1 MIKIDAI
8 ANQCKIKNW
17 HPQLR
22 INATLLL
29 LVTSIFWDHA
39 QLYTALFISASL
51 CVLMT
56 TSLTPKSFS
65 KLLGIPMGFIL
76 LSLVVIAVTPESDRA
91 LLKLWKLPLYIT
103 EETLA
108 LCMKVFIRSLSS
120 VTLIFSLSLTV
131 PMQHLIRWMKRLKM
145 PDAFIELFVLS
156 YRFIFI
162 LIEEAQDMLIAQEMR
177 FGYFHLTNA
186 VKTVNQL
193 GASLFIRA
201 FARFE
206 DLNQAMALRFY
217 DEG

>member
-22 INATLLL
+22 INVTLLL
-29 LVTSIFWDHA
+29 LITSIFWDNT
-39 QLYTALFISASL
+39 QIYMALFISASL
-51 CVLMT
+51 CVLIT
-56 TSLTPKSFS
+56 TSLGLKSFA
-65 KLLGIPMGFIL
+65 KLLLIPMGFIV
-76 LSLVVIAVTPESDRA
+76 LSLVVIAITPEQDNA
-91 LLKLWKLPLYIT
+91 LIKLGKLPLYIT
-103 EETLA
+103 TETLA
-108 LCMKVFIRSLSS
+108 LCIKVFIRSLSS
-120 VTLIFSLSLTV
+120 VALIFSLSLTV
-131 PMQHLIRWMKRLKM
+131 PMQHLIRWMKWLKT

-177 FGYFHLTNA
+177 FGYFRLRNA
-186 VKTVNQL
+186 IKTVNQL
-193 GASLFIRA
+193 GASLFMRA